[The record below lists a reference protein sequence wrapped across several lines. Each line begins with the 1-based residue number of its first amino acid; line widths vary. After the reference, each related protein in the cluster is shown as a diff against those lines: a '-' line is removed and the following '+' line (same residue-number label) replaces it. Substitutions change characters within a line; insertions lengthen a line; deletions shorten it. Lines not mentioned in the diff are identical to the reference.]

1 MPVSGGCAAWAE
13 LGHSV
18 QTGRPAYEL
27 VHGLPRWEHMA
38 GNPDAI
44 ERFNAAM
51 AASAQV
57 DGKALSDACDLS
69 EISTL
74 VDIGGGRGAL
84 MAAGFTDQPK
94 RRGGTRALKPGREG
108 AA

>member
-1 MPVSGGCAAWAE
+1 
-13 LGHSV
+13 
-18 QTGRPAYEL
+18 
-27 VHGLPRWEHMA
+27 MA
-38 GNPDAI
+38 GNPDAR

-84 MAAGFTDQPK
+84 MAAALTAQPK
-94 RRGGTRALKPGREG
+94 MRGVIADLKPGLGG
-108 AA
+108 APAQLEAAGASGRCALVDRNIFCSLPSGC